1 MKINDNILL
10 YTVITEIDDN
20 ENGWRISANI
30 GENGYYL
37 PCIRKNAIGFFA
49 DNGYWILENLL
60 PNLKILLTYKDLEN
74 LTSKIIHEAITFELD
89 YLRNVPKNDY
99 QVIVNLIEQAIK
111 IGFFKE
117 YYDKSK

>member
-1 MKINDNILL
+1 MEINDDLLL
-10 YTVITEIDDN
+10 YTVITEIDND
-20 ENGWRISANI
+20 EDGWKISANI
-30 GENGYYL
+30 GKNGYYL
-37 PCIRKNAIGFFA
+37 PHIQKKIIEFFT
-49 DNGYWILENLL
+49 DNEYWILEELL

>member
-30 GENGYYL
+30 GKNGYYL
-37 PCIRKNAIGFFA
+37 PSIRKNAIGFFA

>member
-1 MKINDNILL
+1 MKINDNLLL
-10 YTVITEIDDN
+10 YTVVTEIDDD
-20 ENGWRISANI
+20 ENGWKISANI
-30 GENGYYL
+30 GKNGYYL
-37 PCIRKNAIGFFA
+37 PSIQKKTIEFFA
-49 DNGYWILENLL
+49 NNEYWILENLL

>member
-1 MKINDNILL
+1 MKINNNLLL
-10 YTVITEIDDN
+10 YTVITEIDD
-20 ENGWRISANI
+20 ENGWKISANI

-37 PCIRKNAIGFFA
+37 PCIQKNAIGFFA

-74 LTSKIIHEAITFELD
+74 LTSKIIHEAITFELEELND
-89 YLRNVPKNDY
+89 VPKNDY

>member
-1 MKINDNILL
+1 MKINDNLLL
-10 YTVITEIDDN
+10 YTVVTEIDDD
-20 ENGWRISANI
+20 ENGWKISANI
-30 GENGYYL
+30 GKNGYYL
-37 PCIRKNAIGFFA
+37 PSIQKKTIEFFA
-49 DNGYWILENLL
+49 NNEYWILENLL
-60 PNLKILLTYKDLEN
+60 PNLKILLTYKDFKN
-74 LTSKIIHEAITFELD
+74 LTSETIHKAITFELD